1 MSESPS
7 SLSDDSLSAL
17 IGESRATI
25 RKLDF
30 LTERVWERIRTF
42 SELHGSLSIKPTGA
56 ALLYQEPGAACA
68 RYAPLGLVLVI
79 GRTPKSER
87 HPAGSDLAFDAQ
99 TMSRTHFEI
108 RYADGFYLLRD
119 LDSQNGTYINDDV
132 ERVRESVLKAG
143 DIILAGE
150 VIFVFT
156 GV

>member
-1 MSESPS
+1 MSESLS
-7 SLSDDSLSAL
+7 SLSDDALSAL
-17 IGESRATI
+17 IGESPATI
-25 RKLDF
+25 CRLDF
-30 LTERVWERIRTF
+30 LTEDVWERIRTF
-42 SELHGSLSIKPTGA
+42 SELHGSLPIKPTGA
-56 ALLYQEPGAACA
+56 ALLYREPGATCA
-68 RYAPLGLVLVI
+68 RYAPLGPMLVV

-87 HPAGSDLAFDAQ
+87 HPAGSDLALDAQ

-119 LDSQNGTYINDDV
+119 LDSQNGTYMNDDA

-143 DIILAGE
+143 DTILAGE